1 MQKLLKQALV
11 AAGTVAATVAI
22 GLSYAQSTGGAAA
35 GDRGEGPRN
44 TPAET
49 LGDTPASPATPA
61 PSSTDSRSTTPAPT
75 NGTSDSS
82 STSSTPAPAAPAD
95 PAPATLAPRADRN

>member
-61 PSSTDSRSTTPAPT
+61 PSSTDSTSTTPAPT

-82 STSSTPAPAAPAD
+82 SSTSSTPAPAD

>member
-11 AAGTVAATVAI
+11 ATGAVAATVAI

-44 TPAET
+44 TPAAT
-49 LGDTPASPATPA
+49 SGDTPASPAPA
-61 PSSTDSRSTTPAPT
+61 TPSSTDSTNTTPAPA
-75 NGTSDSS
+75 NGPSDS
-82 STSSTPAPAAPAD
+82 SSTPAPADQAPAN
-95 PAPATLAPRADRN
+95 LAPRADRN